1 MVVLIYVDDILVTG
15 SDNKLVEEIISRLG
29 SEFALK
35 DSGDFNYFL
44 GLEVTPSAA
53 GIHLSQ
59 TKYIGDLLKK
69 AQIINSKGCQTPM
82 NSSDKLVKDKGAAFE
97 NPSLYRSLIGSL

>member
-35 DSGDFNYFL
+35 DL
-44 GLEVTPSAA
+44 
-53 GIHLSQ
+53 
-59 TKYIGDLLKK
+59 
-69 AQIINSKGCQTPM
+69 
-82 NSSDKLVKDKGAAFE
+82 
-97 NPSLYRSLIGSL
+97 